1 MTAALDVGPFKTRT
15 RQRGGEKNV
24 EFAYYLELEIF
35 DDGSHL
41 RMMLFKKLQISIF
54 QGYLGD
60 LYIFLP
66 VSLIPLHIYHL
77 FVASVTGFLA
87 YRVVAIIKKFAVIND
102 PLKPI
107 I

>member
-41 RMMLFKKLQISIF
+41 RMMLFKSFRFLYFKVTLVTF
-54 QGYLGD
+54 TFFKRD
-60 LYIFLP
+60 LSRSRF
-66 VSLIPLHIYHL
+66 
-77 FVASVTGFLA
+77 
-87 YRVVAIIKKFAVIND
+87 
-102 PLKPI
+102 
-107 I
+107 